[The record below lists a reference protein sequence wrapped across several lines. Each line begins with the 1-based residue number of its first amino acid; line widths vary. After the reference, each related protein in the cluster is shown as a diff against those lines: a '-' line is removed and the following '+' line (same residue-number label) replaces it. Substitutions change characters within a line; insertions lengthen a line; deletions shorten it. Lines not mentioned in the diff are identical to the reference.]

1 MQLHFWRLLMAYKL
15 GQMLGIAATLL
26 CIAIPFWKKK
36 WQMLVNTIVVNLFVA
51 LNFIL
56 IGRIGSAFAMC
67 LIAVV
72 QSIVA
77 LVHNF
82 RDTPV
87 RRWEQVLF
95 LVLYVGLG
103 LYSIVSAPGFI
114 PEVSFVNLLELLP
127 VAAAAVLVISVFLR
141 DEQQTRK
148 LNLLNALLWFVY
160 DAIVGATAA
169 FSQLISI
176 AANVT
181 AMLKYRKKN

>member
-1 MQLHFWRLLMAYKL
+1 MAYKL

-56 IGRIGSAFAMC
+56 IGRIGSAFVMC

-77 LVHNF
+77 LVHNL
-82 RDTPV
+82 RDTLV
-87 RRWEQVLF
+87 RRWEQLLF
-95 LVLYVGLG
+95 LALYVGLG
-103 LYSIVSAPGFI
+103 FYSIVSAPGFV
-114 PEVSFVNLLELLP
+114 PEISFTNLLELLP
-127 VAAAAVLVISVFLR
+127 IAAAAVLVISVFIR

-148 LNLLNALLWFVY
+148 MNLLNALLWFVY
-160 DAIVGATAA
+160 DAIVGATAV

-181 AMLKYRKKN
+181 AIVKYRKKN